1 MKYQLISWKTQKAF
15 LFSNYVSND
24 ITIVTR
30 SIKYHWASAE
40 PHGGKWQGFRHILF
54 LILELFNKK
63 PFGKDNFASD
73 ILSLFQALPLRLEGS
88 DTLVKSPL
96 ESFLRYRM
104 PKKLQEEKKLER
116 GIVLS
121 LSERTLCVI

>member
-1 MKYQLISWKTQKAF
+1 MTRFEAY
-15 LFSNYVSND
+15 
-24 ITIVTR
+24 IV
-30 SIKYHWASAE
+30 
-40 PHGGKWQGFRHILF
+40 FC
-54 LILELFNKK
+54 LELFNKK
-63 PFGKDNFASD
+63 PVGKDDFTND